1 MKFTDALSES
11 AAVPRPSAIICRVVS
26 RGRVTSPRA
35 ATMEALMAGAS
46 RRSLAERLEA
56 WSGVC
61 DAAAAG
67 ELADADA
74 SAALVSVVFASLREH
89 DDKPSRVALARAV
102 DAALTHSPA
111 FLKAFA
117 ARLLKA
123 ASDKPQEMEPARRRE
138 FLRWSCALVRHLD
151 LATQAG
157 AFAKVAKAQGDLL
170 CAEAVAASRKSHS
183 AVTNESETARH
194 EPTARANKSFQRLL
208 GAFSLGTSALTSAEA
223 YVDLVSP
230 LASDGTPD
238 AAKALVATAPA
249 AATACVCDAKSAS
262 CCCCDICAK
271 ASCCCADMR
280 WNASCCCWDISAIM
294 RCASAAC
301 A

>member
-1 MKFTDALSES
+1 
-11 AAVPRPSAIICRVVS
+11 
-26 RGRVTSPRA
+26 
-35 ATMEALMAGAS
+35 MEALMAGAS

-138 FLRWSCALVRHLD
+138 LLRWSCALVRHLD

-170 CAEAVAASRKSHS
+170 CAEAVAVSSAFSSRGDAK
-183 AVTNESETARH
+183 
-194 EPTARANKSFQRLL
+194 PTRSRVNKSFQRLL
-208 GAFSLGTSALTSAEA
+208 ATSQTPDLVEA
-223 YVDLVSP
+223 YVDVVAP
-230 LASDGTPD
+230 RADDGTPD

-249 AATACVCDAKSAS
+249 AACGLAGALVAWASAMEATRAASGGRTKRPSKVQRAGGEAEFANREARLVLSAS
-262 CCCCDICAK
+262 RAR
-271 ASCCCADMR
+271 ARAPPTR
-280 WNASCCCWDISAIM
+280 T
-294 RCASAAC
+294 RAAFST
-301 A
+301 ATRATP

>member
-1 MKFTDALSES
+1 
-11 AAVPRPSAIICRVVS
+11 
-26 RGRVTSPRA
+26 
-35 ATMEALMAGAS
+35 MEALMAGAS

-138 FLRWSCALVRHLD
+138 LLRWSCALVRHLD

-170 CAEAVAASRKSHS
+170 CSSRGEKTSRN
-183 AVTNESETARH
+183 TNAK
-194 EPTARANKSFQRLL
+194 PTRSRVNKSFQRLL
-208 GAFSLGTSALTSAEA
+208 ATSWRAPDVVEA
-223 YVDLVSP
+223 YVDVVAP
-230 LASDGTPD
+230 RADDGTPD

-249 AATACVCDAKSAS
+249 AACGLAGALVA
-262 CCCCDICAK
+262 
-271 ASCCCADMR
+271 
-280 WNASCCCWDISAIM
+280 W
-294 RCASAAC
+294 ASAMEATR
-301 A
+301 AASGGRTKRRGRAEKPSSRTAKRDSFFRRRARARAPPTRTRAAFSTATRATP

>member
-1 MKFTDALSES
+1 
-11 AAVPRPSAIICRVVS
+11 
-26 RGRVTSPRA
+26 
-35 ATMEALMAGAS
+35 MAGAS

-123 ASDKPQEMEPARRRE
+123 ASDTPQAMEPTRRRE
-138 FLRWSCALVRHLD
+138 LLRWSCALVRHLD
-151 LATQAG
+151 LATHAG
-157 AFAKVAKAQGDLL
+157 AFAKVNYFIFAGLVVALIVAIGSVWLSGSSHV
-170 CAEAVAASRKSHS
+170 VAANLSS
-183 AVTNESETARH
+183 
-194 EPTARANKSFQRLL
+194 L
-208 GAFSLGTSALTSAEA
+208 AFTPEA
-223 YVDLVSP
+223 GSCDADGKCVDLVNVT
-230 LASDGTPD
+230 ASYRPWAWSAECPPTPAG
-238 AAKALVATAPA
+238 AAPEWCHLGGAL
-249 AATACVCDAKSAS
+249 
-262 CCCCDICAK
+262 
-271 ASCCCADMR
+271 R
-280 WNASCCCWDISAIM
+280 
-294 RCASAAC
+294 
-301 A
+301 

>member
-1 MKFTDALSES
+1 
-11 AAVPRPSAIICRVVS
+11 
-26 RGRVTSPRA
+26 
-35 ATMEALMAGAS
+35 MEALMAGAS

-123 ASDKPQEMEPARRRE
+123 ASDKPQELASARWCGTWISRRRRAPSPRWPRRRATCCAPRRWPSRAP
-138 FLRWSCALVRHLD
+138 FLR
-151 LATQAG
+151 
-157 AFAKVAKAQGDLL
+157 
-170 CAEAVAASRKSHS
+170 
-183 AVTNESETARH
+183 AVTRETQTPSR
-194 EPTARANKSFQRLL
+194 R
-208 GAFSLGTSALTSAEA
+208 EA
-223 YVDLVSP
+223 
-230 LASDGTPD
+230 A
-238 AAKALVATAPA
+238 
-249 AATACVCDAKSAS
+249 
-262 CCCCDICAK
+262 
-271 ASCCCADMR
+271 
-280 WNASCCCWDISAIM
+280 
-294 RCASAAC
+294 
-301 A
+301 

>member
-1 MKFTDALSES
+1 
-11 AAVPRPSAIICRVVS
+11 
-26 RGRVTSPRA
+26 
-35 ATMEALMAGAS
+35 MAGAS

-138 FLRWSCALVRHLD
+138 LLRWSCALVRHLD
-151 LATQAG
+151 LSTQAG

-170 CAEAVAASRKSHS
+170 CAEAVAVSS
-183 AVTNESETARH
+183 
-194 EPTARANKSFQRLL
+194 
-208 GAFSLGTSALTSAEA
+208 AFSSRGDERNTNAKPTRSRAPRSTAKT
-223 YVDLVSP
+223 
-230 LASDGTPD
+230 GTPRSIEC
-238 AAKALVATAPA
+238 L
-249 AATACVCDAKSAS
+249 
-262 CCCCDICAK
+262 
-271 ASCCCADMR
+271 
-280 WNASCCCWDISAIM
+280 
-294 RCASAAC
+294 ASAA
-301 A
+301 